1 MKPQKFIEKVV
12 NKATKFLNEEN
23 LSFLGYSV
31 TGEVLVESGIKNP
44 YLNLRFPN
52 HEVVRYNLREDY
64 DIHEEEDV
72 SVSQSFAY
80 IKRNILHDIREY
92 DALRETE
99 SYNLEVESDEETGYD
114 ESEELDTDAMENS
127 QQDHGD
133 EDTVNVQE
141 QSYDEEVDLEYTE
154 DSFEEDDEE
163 YDEDDEIDVDLDED
177 DNEIDEDEIDED
189 DVNEE
194 CDDYSENWSDAQ
206 KEEYFSDYDTDYEG
220 ALGQT
225 LLKFLKWKLP
235 LHNISSDGVNIKIGE
250 GISQVS
256 FNIGLINNEYQ
267 TNSMDFNEFGIE
279 LLNRYRDEVRNRLI
293 GTNETEQNSS
303 NSEENVLDSKDE
315 MEDSSVSEEDYSDDY
330 FPF

>member
-23 LSFLGYSV
+23 LNLLGYSV

-303 NSEENVLDSKDE
+303 NSEEKVLDSKDE

>member
-23 LSFLGYSV
+23 LNLLGYSV

-72 SVSQSFAY
+72 SISQSFAY

-133 EDTVNVQE
+133 EDTVFVE
-141 QSYDEEVDLEYTE
+141 ESSYDEEVDLEHTE
-154 DSFEEDDEE
+154 GYLEEDDEEDEE

-177 DNEIDEDEIDED
+177 DNEIDEDEVD
-189 DVNEE
+189 EE
-194 CDDYSENWSDAQ
+194 CDDYLENWSDAQ

-225 LLKFLKWKLP
+225 MLKFLKWKLP

>member
-23 LSFLGYSV
+23 LNLLGYSV

-44 YLNLRFPN
+44 YLSLRFPN

-72 SVSQSFAY
+72 SISQSFAY

-92 DALRETE
+92 DTLRETE
-99 SYNLEVESDEETGYD
+99 SYNLEVESDEEASYD
-114 ESEELDTDAMENS
+114 ESEELDSDAMENN
-127 QQDHGD
+127 QQVYGD

-177 DNEIDEDEIDED
+177 EDEIDED
-189 DVNEE
+189 EVDEE
-194 CDDYSENWSDAQ
+194 CDDYLENWSDAQ
-206 KEEYFSDYDTDYEG
+206 KEEYFSDYDTNYES

-225 LLKFLKWKLP
+225 MLKFFKWKLP
-235 LHNISSDGVNIKIGE
+235 LDHVSSDSVNIKIGE

-293 GTNETEQNSS
+293 GADETEQNSP
-303 NSEENVLDSKDE
+303 NTEENALDSKDE
-315 MEDSSVSEEDYSDDY
+315 MENSSVSEEDYSDDY